1 MHECVCA
8 CVRACVFESL
18 TQSQSFC
25 RHHLFLVI
33 LFSSSPSNSNSD
45 RFKGKLESGG
55 YNLSKF
61 PKLKPKMIEQMDHV
75 LSVEIP
81 TLMRRLPGIDAM
93 KSVADVADA
102 KGAANPFSAGSGVQ
116 AGQAWV
122 VSGPQKS
129 GYDNVFETLQRT
141 GDKATGAACRGT
153 MVNSGLGQADLSKI
167 WQLSD
172 IDGDGCLDREE
183 FALCM
188 FMMEE
193 TAGGKPLPGALPQ
206 AYVPPSKR

>member
-1 MHECVCA
+1 
-8 CVRACVFESL
+8 
-18 TQSQSFC
+18 
-25 RHHLFLVI
+25 
-33 LFSSSPSNSNSD
+33 
-45 RFKGKLESGG
+45 
-55 YNLSKF
+55 
-61 PKLKPKMIEQMDHV
+61 MIEQMDHV

-102 KGAANPFSAGSGVQ
+102 KGAANPFSAGGGVQ
-116 AGQAWV
+116 AGQAWI
-122 VSGPQKS
+122 VSGPRKA

-141 GDKATGAACRGT
+141 GDKATGAACRTT
-153 MVNSGLGQADLSKI
+153 MVNSGLAQADLSKI

-188 FMMEE
+188 FLMEE
-193 TAGGKPLPGALPQ
+193 TAGGKPLPDALQQ
-206 AYVPPSKR
+206 AYIPPSKR